1 MSKEN
6 QINLFHKAKCLA
18 DRAREQ
24 GNDAAVNVLGTMTD
38 SLSSNY
44 KRLQTGLEKDGYV
57 LDLIA
62 EDLERAAKE
71 AAPLT
76 LEERVAKLERNVGKL
91 KRAILKAAKQINPK
105 RTT

>member
-1 MSKEN
+1 
-6 QINLFHKAKCLA
+6 
-18 DRAREQ
+18 
-24 GNDAAVNVLGTMTD
+24 MTD

-44 KRLQTGLEKDGYV
+44 TRLQTGLEKDGYV

-76 LEERVAKLERNVGKL
+76 LEERVTKLERDVGMPT
-91 KRAILKAAKQINPK
+91 RDGRND
-105 RTT
+105 

>member
-1 MSKEN
+1 MMQKQN
-6 QINLFHKAKCLA
+6 DLHYKAKCLA

-38 SLSSNY
+38 TLSSNY
-44 KRLQTGLEKDGYV
+44 KRPQTGLEKDGYV

-76 LEERVAKLERNVGKL
+76 LEERVTKLERDVGMPT
-91 KRAILKAAKQINPK
+91 RDGRND
-105 RTT
+105 